1 MPHDADDRAA
11 GPHAPDPSP
20 TVPRGVPTGTV
31 PVPAS
36 VAALAGGQDVE
47 PVWVNEAGGRT
58 FRLGRERFVKW
69 APRHVP
75 ELDLPAEAL
84 RLTWAGRFTPVP
96 EVLDLG
102 VDDEG
107 SWLVTAA
114 IPARSAVDPMWLA
127 RPAEAAAA
135 VGAGLRALHDALP
148 AGECPFA
155 WQVEARVERALE
167 HLHAGDS
174 PTGWDPVH
182 HHLSAA
188 DARARLLDAPPVDR
202 LVVCHADACAPNTLV
217 HDDGRWAAHV
227 DLGRL
232 GVADRWADLAI
243 ATWSTT
249 WNYGPGY
256 ERHVLDAYGIEPDDE
271 RTAYYRLLWDAT

>member
-1 MPHDADDRAA
+1 MPV
-11 GPHAPDPSP
+11 DPP
-20 TVPRGVPTGTV
+20 FPPEVPREPV
-31 PVPAS
+31 PVPTA
-36 VAALAGGQDVE
+36 VAGVAGRQTVE
-47 PVWVNEAGGRT
+47 AVWVNHAGGVT
-58 FRLGRERFVKW
+58 FRVGTERYVKW
-69 APRHVP
+69 APRGAP
-75 ELDLPAEAL
+75 DLDLAAEAL

-107 SWLVTAA
+107 TWLVTAA
-114 IPARSAVDPMWLA
+114 VPARSAVDPVWLA
-127 RPAEAAAA
+127 RPAVAATA

-148 AGECPFA
+148 VGESPFA
-155 WQVEARVERALE
+155 WPVGDRLTTALE
-167 HLHAGDS
+167 HLDAGDTPSSWS
-174 PTGWDPVH
+174 PEH
-182 HHLSAA
+182 RHLTAG
-188 DARARLLDAPPVDR
+188 DARARLRDVPPVDR
-202 LVVCHADACAPNTLV
+202 LVVCHADACAPNTLL